1 MRACCRG
8 LRQRV
13 LGGLLALAV
22 VGCGRAPD
30 APPITPSADSLGIP
44 AAFAERLA
52 TAGVGVEVLDRDG
65 EAYALVRAGD
75 VLLQWVDVRD
85 VAPSQILGP
94 LDTTAAI
101 PDGHFHPDA
110 TSASF
115 EAIPPGTVTRQQAAD
130 PRLLAVLNG
139 AFFETPGRASTQ
151 IAFPIAENG
160 RVVTGGS
167 SPNGPGRPGSEGE
180 RWDQPLRVLALAGDS
195 AQVADLDLET
205 GAPLAEG
212 DFSEAVASYAPDAHP
227 TRVAAR
233 YHVLGVVD
241 PDSTGASP
249 WLLIA
254 TSDGLSPIDA
264 PSDLLARL
272 GADASGQIAL
282 DGGASV
288 YLWNRRAGTLHRPS
302 PAGGNNPQHLPHFLT
317 LRRR

>member
-44 AAFAERLA
+44 AACAERLA
-52 TAGVGVEVLDRDG
+52 TAGVGVEVRDRDG

-85 VAPSQILGP
+85 VALSQILGP

-195 AQVADLDLET
+195 AQVADLDL
-205 GAPLAEG
+205 
-212 DFSEAVASYAPDAHP
+212 V
-227 TRVAAR
+227 
-233 YHVLGVVD
+233 
-241 PDSTGASP
+241 
-249 WLLIA
+249 
-254 TSDGLSPIDA
+254 
-264 PSDLLARL
+264 ARL